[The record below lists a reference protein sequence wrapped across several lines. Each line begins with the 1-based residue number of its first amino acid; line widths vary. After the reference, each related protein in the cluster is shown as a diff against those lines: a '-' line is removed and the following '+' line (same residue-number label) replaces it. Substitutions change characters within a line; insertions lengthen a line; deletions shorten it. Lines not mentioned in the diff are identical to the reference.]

1 VSDWTTTV
9 LLPDTQIPYHDPKML
24 RALFRFIGDTQPDR
38 VVHVGDFLDAPEP
51 SRWNKG
57 AAGEYKGTLQK
68 SLDVASGLLADLR
81 AVYDGPVVLKLG
93 NHDRRIQDYV
103 RRYAP
108 ALDCLRNLEFEELI
122 NADRHGVEVVHG
134 LYEVAP
140 GWLVAH
146 GDEGSL
152 SRIAGNTAAGLATK
166 FGKSVVCGHTH
177 RAGLVPVA
185 TGYNGNVR
193 SRWGLEVGHAMDVK
207 QAGYLKGGSANWQ
220 QAFGILR
227 VKGRTVLPELVPV
240 VDRRFVVDGAVYEWK

>member
-1 VSDWTTTV
+1 VETIV
-9 LLPDTQIPYHDPKML
+9 LLPDFQVPFEDRKFVKALL
-24 RALFRFIGDTQPDR
+24 RFVGDSQPDK

-57 AAGEYKGTLQK
+57 AAGEYSNTLQK
-68 SLDVASGLLADLR
+68 SLDQASGLLGELR
-81 AVYDGPVVLKLG
+81 AVYGGPVVLKMG

-108 ALDCLRNLEFEELI
+108 ALGSLRALEFEDLI
-122 NADRHGVEVVHG
+122 NADEHFVEVVHG
-134 LYEVAP
+134 LYDVAP
-140 GWLVAH
+140 GWIVAH

-152 SRIAGNTAAGLATK
+152 SRSAGGTAAGLAAK
-166 FGKSVVCGHTH
+166 FGVSVACGHTH
-177 RAGLVPVA
+177 RAGLVPAA

-207 QAGYLKGGSANWQ
+207 QAGYLKGGAANWQ

-240 VDRRFVVDGAVYEWK
+240 VDKRFVVDGAVYEWK